1 MEEARGPM
9 GIRKDLHIKTILELD
24 DVKRRWT
31 EVHGK
36 APTQNDVDRM
46 FADFVPMQLDVLRDY
61 AQLLPDCA
69 ETMNTLRKEFNM
81 KIGCST
87 GARADSPH

>member
-24 DVKRRWT
+24 DVRRRWT

-36 APTQNDVDRM
+36 APTQNDVDQM

-69 ETMNTLRKEFNM
+69 ETMNTLRKDFNM